1 MILADTNIIIDF
13 QNNPTAKA
21 EKIFFE
27 NDIAICGVIK
37 TELLRGSKTDDEFV
51 QIETPLEDCYYLN
64 FAKNDWT
71 ALAKLF
77 IILKKNG
84 LTVPFQDVMIAYL
97 AIKYNCEIWTND
109 RHFKLMQTALPA
121 LKLYSGT

>member
-1 MILADTNIIIDF
+1 MILANTNIIIDF
-13 QNNPTAKA
+13 WNNATAKA

-27 NDIAICGVIK
+27 NDIVICGVIK

-51 QIETPLEDCYYLN
+51 QIETSLEDCYYLN

-77 IILKKNG
+77 IILKKK
-84 LTVPFQDVMIAYL
+84 TVLQF
-97 AIKYNCEIWTND
+97 
-109 RHFKLMQTALPA
+109 HFKML
-121 LKLYSGT
+121 